1 MAAGSREAP
10 SRARRGQLRR
20 SGSALSVPL
29 GEACAAD
36 RPGADGADR
45 DQVAERPYV
54 LLSCAISV
62 DGCLDSAGPER
73 LVLSGPAD
81 LERVDGERTSSDA
94 IMVGAG
100 TIRRDDPRLLIR
112 SPERRAA
119 RIAGGRPE
127 HPIGVTLTA
136 SGDLDP
142 GARFFTRQPEAGGA
156 GLDPDTMPGRLV
168 YCAGPVAG
176 PLRRRLAGLAEVVDL
191 NALAEAVDLGGDGG
205 TDGGHR
211 WLAAVLADLSR
222 RGVRRLMV
230 EGGADLSRQF
240 LTGGLADELQLVIAP
255 FFVGEPGAPRFA
267 APGRYP
273 YGPSHP
279 MVLAEAREIGPV
291 VLLRYLL
298 EAAPGQTGVATR
310 ADRGWLSRAIE
321 LSRRCPP
328 SVTAFAVGAVVVAG
342 DGSELA
348 TGYSREGDP
357 RDHAEEAALA
367 KLDPADP
374 RLAGATLYS
383 SLEPCRS
390 RASRPRSCAE
400 LIIEAGLRRVVIAW
414 REPPV
419 FAPGGGAGLLAG
431 AGITVVE
438 IPDLAAQARA
448 VNAEVLGG
456 TQKSGPP
463 RSRK

>member
-1 MAAGSREAP
+1 
-10 SRARRGQLRR
+10 
-20 SGSALSVPL
+20 
-29 GEACAAD
+29 
-36 RPGADGADR
+36 
-45 DQVAERPYV
+45 
-54 LLSCAISV
+54 V
-62 DGCLDSAGPER
+62 DLDS
-73 LVLSGPAD
+73 
-81 LERVDGERTSSDA
+81 
-94 IMVGAG
+94 
-100 TIRRDDPRLLIR
+100 
-112 SPERRAA
+112 
-119 RIAGGRPE
+119 
-127 HPIGVTLTA
+127 
-136 SGDLDP
+136 
-142 GARFFTRQPEAGGA
+142 
-156 GLDPDTMPGRLV
+156 
-168 YCAGPVAG
+168 
-176 PLRRRLAGLAEVVDL
+176 LAGVVDL
-191 NALAEAVDLGGDGG
+191 DALPQVVDVGGGGG
-205 TDGGHR
+205 TDGGR
-211 WLAAVLADLSR
+211 PSLAAVLADLSR

-291 VLLRYLL
+291 ILLRYLL

-328 SVTAFAVGAVVVAG
+328 SATAFAVGAVVVAG
-342 DGSELA
+342 DGSVLA
-348 TGYSREGDP
+348 TGYSRERDP

-390 RASRPRSCAE
+390 RASRPRPCTE

-419 FAPGGGAGLLAG
+419 FAPGGGADLLAG

-448 VNAEVLGG
+448 VNAGVLGG
-456 TQKSGPP
+456 TQKSSPP